1 MKKRLIP
8 IALVMGAISANAQVG
23 IGTSTP
29 NKSAELTVHAKKGD
43 RGILIPNVS
52 LSSTKDTK
60 TIVNGNVNSLLVFNI
75 NTVSDVTPGYYYW
88 YIDTW
93 QRLTTES
100 DIPAIV
106 VNNFENILNMEGD
119 KVTNLIKNIVRN
131 TEGNVIYEG
140 DKLYYIN
147 ADGDKVEINFGDIV
161 AANESKTV
169 IVSNTSKKQQYY
181 ISESYLQVNDAPT
194 QATIDTWTAGTVPAG
209 VYAIDVVG
217 GVVNNFEEVVNHGPI
232 TVDGR
237 TFPTINDYITYLT
250 ESKGGFTKIVYDPTT
265 GDAIFQEWNEATNS
279 WVNVSNAKFKKIVT
293 DNESK
298 TVIVSNTSKKQQYY
312 IAEAYLQANGVP
324 TQATIDTWTAGSTP
338 EGVFAIDV
346 VGGVVNNFQEFV
358 NHGPI
363 TVDGRTYP
371 TINDYITYLTESTG
385 GFTKIVYDS
394 QSRNASFQQWD
405 EATQQWVNVINSKFK
420 KIITDNESQT
430 QIITVDGNQ
439 YYVSEAYL
447 VANDGVVPTTV
458 NPANL
463 PAGIYAIDVVGG
475 VVNNFEEIVT
485 NGPITVDGRTYPTIN
500 DYITHLTQ
508 TTGGFTKI
516 VYDQTT
522 GDVIFQEWDAS
533 TNSWVNVD
541 NSKFETI
548 VQANESKTTII
559 TVDGKQY
566 YVSEEYLI
574 ANNGVVPTTV
584 TPANLPAGIYAIDV
598 VGGVVNNF
606 EEIVTNGPITVDG
619 RTFPTINDYIT
630 HLTETTGGFTKIVYD
645 QTTGDVIF
653 QEWDA
658 STNSWV
664 NVDNS
669 KFETIVQANESKTT
683 IITVDGKQYYVSEEY
698 LIANNGVVPTTVTP
712 ANLPA
717 GIYAIDVVGGVVN
730 NFEEIVTNG
739 PITVD
744 GRTFPTINDYITHLT
759 ETTGG
764 FTKIVYDQTTG
775 DVIFQEWDASTNS
788 WVNVDNS
795 KFETIVQANE
805 SKTTII
811 TVDGKQYYVSEEYLI
826 ANNGVVPTTV
836 TPANLPAGIYAIDVV
851 GGVVNNFEEIVTNG
865 PITVDGR
872 TFPTI
877 NDYITH
883 LTETTG
889 GFTKIVYDQTTG
901 DVIFQEWDAST
912 NTWVNVDNSKFK
924 TIVTENE
931 TVTVLVKNPNGT
943 YTYYNEKE
951 IDANGQPKAGATGVT
966 IDPALVIVEDLSKSD
981 GTYIFKDS
989 EGNTIATID
998 INSDNIRYDNTTSG
1012 LTSDNVKDA
1021 LDELANTIATTK
1033 GDLSVAGGLEFTGTT
1048 DGTAKLLAD
1057 AGIQIADGG
1066 VTEDKIGDK
1075 AVTADKLNG
1084 GQGADG
1090 RVGVAGADGT
1100 ITYKTLDE
1108 VVKANETVTVFVE
1121 NANGT
1126 YTYYNESEIDANGQ
1140 PKAGATGVTIDPKE
1154 VSVALN
1160 PTTNVYEF
1168 KNSNGD
1174 VIGEIDANANAIS
1187 YDDSTTNL
1195 NVTNVQGAIEKLLE
1209 KINTVE
1215 GTKGDLAV
1223 AGGLEFT
1230 GTTDGTAKLLAD
1242 AGIQIADGGVS
1253 TDKIADGAVTE
1264 NKIGDKAVTADKL
1277 NGGQGADGRV
1287 GVAGADG
1294 TITYKTLDEVVK
1306 ANETVTV
1313 LVKNANGTYTY
1324 YNENEID
1331 ANGQPKAG
1339 ATGVTIDPALVIVE
1353 DLSKSEGKYIFKDS
1367 EGNTIA
1373 TIDINSDNIL
1383 YDNSTSGLTSTNVK
1397 DALDELANTIATT
1410 KGDLTVAGGLEFTG
1424 TTDGTAKLLADA
1436 GIQIADGGV
1445 STDKIADGAVTAD
1458 KLNGGQG
1465 ADGRVGVAGADGT
1478 ITYKTLDEVVK
1489 ANETVTVFV
1498 ENANGTYTYYNESEI
1513 DANGQP
1519 KAGATGVTID
1529 PKEVSV
1535 ALNTTTNVYEFKNS
1549 NGDVIGEID
1558 ANANA
1563 ISYDDSTTNLNVT
1576 NVQGAIEK
1584 LLEKITTVEG
1594 TKGDLIVS
1602 GGLEF
1607 IERTSGVAKLLAD
1620 ANIQIADKG
1629 VTAEKL
1635 DGGKGLDGR
1644 VGVADADGTITYKTL
1659 DEVVKANET
1668 VTVFVQNTNGTYT
1681 YYNEDQI
1688 DANGQ
1693 PKVGA
1698 TGVTIDPKEVSV
1710 ALNTTTNVYEF
1721 KNSNG
1726 DVIGEIDANANAI
1739 SYDDSTTNLNVT
1751 NVQGAIEKL
1760 LEKIT
1765 TVEGTKGSLTSASIY
1780 VDGGADALLKDAKL
1794 DLKGGSTDG
1803 QVLVTVTKNVVVG
1816 QNPDGSDI
1824 VESRK
1829 VTEWQD
1835 PKDVVATTVTAK
1847 NGITVV
1853 NDADGNSEFRL
1864 GGSLDASTVITTSTT
1879 NTLAIAGLDTVT
1891 TNPTANN
1898 LVIADAAGV
1907 LKQTSAKNMIEDV
1920 ITQGDLEAKKLK
1932 GVGITVTA
1940 GENAGNNLNTEVAS
1954 SLLKDVTLGI
1964 ADKAVTAGKLD
1975 AGTSTS
1981 DAPRV
1986 GIADQDGNVTYQDLQ
2001 TVVQAEQK
2009 TVVLENGTNTT
2020 VSSRVDAAKPNET
2033 IWKVDV
2039 ANAVKTV
2046 AAATA
2051 LVAEDAV
2058 VLVNADAAPTEGI
2071 VITLPVA
2078 DANNKGKKYTIKKL
2092 DTNEDGYVVVE
2103 GNVAGLNGKKLET
2116 GLPYSGWD
2124 FVSDGTQWQIVN
2136 KF

>member
-23 IGTSTP
+23 IGTPTP
-29 NKSAELTVHAKKGD
+29 NKSAELTIQAD
-43 RGILIPNVS
+43 RRGLLIPNVS
-52 LSSTKDTK
+52 LLDTKDSK
-60 TIVNGNVNSLLVFNI
+60 TIEFGNVNSLLVW
-75 NTVSDVTPGYYYW
+75 NTATVKDVTPGYYYW
-88 YIDTW
+88 FVDKW
-93 QRLTTES
+93 ERLTADS

-106 VNNFENILNMEGD
+106 VNNFENILNMDGD

-147 ADGDKVEINFGDIV
+147 ADGDKVEINFADIV

-169 IVSNTSKKQQYY
+169 VVSNTSKKQQYY
-181 ISESYLQVNDAPT
+181 ISESYLQVNDTPT

-232 TVDGR
+232 NVDGR
-237 TFPTINDYITYLT
+237 SFPTINDYITYLT
-250 ESKGGFTKIVYDPTT
+250 ESTGGFTKIVYDPTT

-312 IAEAYLQANGVP
+312 IAEAYVQTNGLP
-324 TQATIDTWTAGSTP
+324 TQATIDAWTVGNTP
-338 EGVFAIDV
+338 EGVYAIDV

-371 TINDYITYLTESTG
+371 TVNDYITYLTESTG

-394 QSRNASFQQWD
+394 QNRNASFQQWD
-405 EATQQWVNVINSKFK
+405 EATSSWVNVINSKFK

-447 VANDGVVPTTV
+447 AANDGVVPTTV
-458 NPANL
+458 NPANLPAGIYAIDVVGGVVNNFEEIVTNGPINVDGRTYPTINDYITYLTETTGGFTKIVYDQTTGDVIFQEWDASTNTWVNVDNSKFETIVQANESKTTIITVDGNQYYVSEEYLIANNGVVPTTVTPANL

-500 DYITHLTQ
+500 DYITHLTE

-516 VYDQTT
+516 VYDQST

-533 TNSWVNVD
+533 TNTWVNVDNSKFETIVQANESKTTIIRVDGKQYYVSEEYLIANNGVVPTTVTPANLPAGIYAIDVVGGVVNNFEEIVTNGPITVDGRTYPTINDYITHLTETTGGFTKIVYDQSTGDVIFQEWDASTNTWVNVD

-619 RTFPTINDYIT
+619 RTYPTINDYIT

-645 QTTGDVIF
+645 QSTGDVIF

-658 STNSWV
+658 STNTWV

-744 GRTFPTINDYITHLT
+744 GRTY
-759 ETTGG
+759 
-764 FTKIVYDQTTG
+764 
-775 DVIFQEWDASTNS
+775 
-788 WVNVDNS
+788 
-795 KFETIVQANE
+795 
-805 SKTTII
+805 
-811 TVDGKQYYVSEEYLI
+811 
-826 ANNGVVPTTV
+826 
-836 TPANLPAGIYAIDVV
+836 
-851 GGVVNNFEEIVTNG
+851 
-865 PITVDGR
+865 
-872 TFPTI
+872 PTI

-931 TVTVLVKNPNGT
+931 TVTKLVQNTNGT

-951 IDANGQPKAGATGVT
+951 IDANGQPVAGATGVT
-966 IDPALVIVEDLSKSD
+966 IDPALVIVEDLSKSN

-998 INSDNIRYDNTTSG
+998 INSDNILYDNSDSG
-1012 LTSDNVKDA
+1012 LTSTNVKDA
-1021 LDELANTIATTK
+1021 LDELATTIATTK
-1033 GDLSVAGGLEFTGTT
+1033 GDL
-1048 DGTAKLLAD
+1048 
-1057 AGIQIADGG
+1057 
-1066 VTEDKIGDK
+1066 
-1075 AVTADKLNG
+1075 
-1084 GQGADG
+1084 
-1090 RVGVAGADGT
+1090 
-1100 ITYKTLDE
+1100 
-1108 VVKANETVTVFVE
+1108 
-1121 NANGT
+1121 
-1126 YTYYNESEIDANGQ
+1126 
-1140 PKAGATGVTIDPKE
+1140 
-1154 VSVALN
+1154 
-1160 PTTNVYEF
+1160 
-1168 KNSNGD
+1168 
-1174 VIGEIDANANAIS
+1174 
-1187 YDDSTTNL
+1187 
-1195 NVTNVQGAIEKLLE
+1195 
-1209 KINTVE
+1209 TVE
-1215 GTKGDLAV
+1215 
-1223 AGGLEFT
+1223 GGLEFT

-1264 NKIGDKAVTADKL
+1264 DKIGDKAVTADKL
-1277 NGGQGADGRV
+1277 D
-1287 GVAGADG
+1287 
-1294 TITYKTLDEVVK
+1294 
-1306 ANETVTV
+1306 
-1313 LVKNANGTYTY
+1313 
-1324 YNENEID
+1324 
-1331 ANGQPKAG
+1331 
-1339 ATGVTIDPALVIVE
+1339 
-1353 DLSKSEGKYIFKDS
+1353 
-1367 EGNTIA
+1367 
-1373 TIDINSDNIL
+1373 
-1383 YDNSTSGLTSTNVK
+1383 
-1397 DALDELANTIATT
+1397 
-1410 KGDLTVAGGLEFTG
+1410 
-1424 TTDGTAKLLADA
+1424 
-1436 GIQIADGGV
+1436 
-1445 STDKIADGAVTAD
+1445 
-1458 KLNGGQG
+1458 GGQG

-1498 ENANGTYTYYNESEI
+1498 ENPNGTYTYYNEDQIDANGQPKAGVTGVTIDPKEVSVALNTTTNKYEFKDSNGDVIGEI
-1513 DANGQP
+1513 DANANAIAFDDSTTNLNVTNVQGAIEKLLEKISTVEGTKGDLTVAGGLEFTGTTDGTAKLLADAGIQIADKGVTAAKLDAGKGEDGRVGVADGDGNVTYQIIDTVVKANETVTVLVQNGNGTFTYYNENEIGADGQP

-1535 ALNTTTNVYEFKNS
+1535 ALNTTTKKYEFKNS
-1549 NGDVIGEID
+1549 AGTVIGEID

-1563 ISYDDSTTNLNVT
+1563 IAYNDNTTQLGAT
-1576 NVQGAIEK
+1576 NVQEAIEK
-1584 LLEKITTVEG
+1584 LLTKISTVEG
-1594 TKGDLIVS
+1594 TKG
-1602 GGLEF
+1602 
-1607 IERTSGVAKLLAD
+1607 A
-1620 ANIQIADKG
+1620 
-1629 VTAEKL
+1629 
-1635 DGGKGLDGR
+1635 
-1644 VGVADADGTITYKTL
+1644 
-1659 DEVVKANET
+1659 
-1668 VTVFVQNTNGTYT
+1668 
-1681 YYNEDQI
+1681 
-1688 DANGQ
+1688 
-1693 PKVGA
+1693 
-1698 TGVTIDPKEVSV
+1698 
-1710 ALNTTTNVYEF
+1710 
-1721 KNSNG
+1721 
-1726 DVIGEIDANANAI
+1726 
-1739 SYDDSTTNLNVT
+1739 
-1751 NVQGAIEKL
+1751 
-1760 LEKIT
+1760 
-1765 TVEGTKGSLTSASIY
+1765 LTSPSIY
-1780 VDGGADALLKDAKL
+1780 VDGGTDALLKDAKI
-1794 DLKGGSTDG
+1794 DLKGGSADG
-1803 QVLVTVTKNVVVG
+1803 QVLVTVTKEVVIG
-1816 QNPDGSDI
+1816 QDANGDDI
-1824 VESRK
+1824 KETRK

-1835 PKDVVATTVTAK
+1835 PKEFVSTTVTAK

-1864 GGSLDASTVITTSTT
+1864 GGPLDKATVITTSTT
-1879 NTLAIAGLDTVT
+1879 NTLAIKGMENVT
-1891 TNPTANN
+1891 TAPTANN
-1898 LVIADAAGV
+1898 LVIADADGV

-1920 ITQGDLEAKKLK
+1920 ITQGDLEAKMLK

-1940 GENAGNNLNTEVAS
+1940 GENAGTNLNTEVAS

-1975 AGTSTS
+1975 AGTTTT
-1981 DAPRV
+1981 DAPRIGV
-1986 GIADQDGNVTYQDLQ
+1986 ADQNGNVTYQDVQ

-2009 TVVLENGTNTT
+2009 TVVLEDGTNTT
-2020 VSSRVDAAKPNET
+2020 VSSHVNATNPNET

-2051 LVAEDAV
+2051 LAATDAV
-2058 VLVNADAAPTEGI
+2058 VLVNAQAAPTEGI
-2071 VITLPVA
+2071 VITLPDA
-2078 DANNKGKKYTIKKL
+2078 DATNKGKKYTIKKL
-2092 DTNEDGYVVVE
+2092 DTNEDGYVVIA
-2103 GNVAGLNGKKLET
+2103 GNVAGLNGKTLET

>member
-23 IGTSTP
+23 IGTPTP
-29 NKSAELTVHAKKGD
+29 NKSAELTIQAD
-43 RGILIPNVS
+43 RRGLLIPNVS
-52 LSSTKDTK
+52 LADTKDSK
-60 TIVNGNVNSLLVFNI
+60 TIEFGNVNSLLVW
-75 NTVSDVTPGYYYW
+75 NTATEKDVTPGYYYW
-88 YIDTW
+88 FVDKW
-93 QRLTTES
+93 ERLTADS

-169 IVSNTSKKQQYY
+169 VVSNTSKKQQYY
-181 ISESYLQVNDAPT
+181 ISESYLQVNDTPT

-232 TVDGR
+232 NVDGR
-237 TFPTINDYITYLT
+237 SFPTINDYITYLT
-250 ESKGGFTKIVYDPTT
+250 ESTGGFTKIVYDPTT
-265 GDAIFQEWNEATNS
+265 GDAIFQEWDEATNT

-312 IAEAYLQANGVP
+312 IAEAYVQTNGLP
-324 TQATIDTWTAGSTP
+324 TQVTIDAWTVGNTP
-338 EGVFAIDV
+338 EGVYAIDV

-371 TINDYITYLTESTG
+371 TVNDYITYLTESTG

-394 QSRNASFQQWD
+394 QNRNASFQQWD
-405 EATQQWVNVINSKFK
+405 EATSSWVNVINSKFK

-447 VANDGVVPTTV
+447 AVNDGVVPTTV

-500 DYITHLTQ
+500 DYITHLTE

-522 GDVIFQEWDAS
+522 GDVIFQEWDES
-533 TNSWVNVD
+533 TNTWVNVD

-559 TVDGKQY
+559 TVDGNQY

-574 ANNGVVPTTV
+574 ANNGVAPTTV
-584 TPANLPAGIYAIDV
+584 NPANLPAGIYAIDV

-619 RTFPTINDYIT
+619 RTYPTINDYIT

-653 QEWDA
+653 QEWDE
-658 STNSWV
+658 STNTWV

-683 IITVDGKQYYVSEEY
+683 VITVDGNQYYVSEEY
-698 LIANNGVVPTTVTP
+698 LIAHDGVVPTTVT
-712 ANLPA
+712 ATNLPA

-744 GRTFPTINDYITHLT
+744 GRTYPTINDYITHLT

-775 DVIFQEWDASTNS
+775 DVIFQEWD
-788 WVNVDNS
+788 
-795 KFETIVQANE
+795 ET
-805 SKTTII
+805 
-811 TVDGKQYYVSEEYLI
+811 
-826 ANNGVVPTTV
+826 
-836 TPANLPAGIYAIDVV
+836 
-851 GGVVNNFEEIVTNG
+851 
-865 PITVDGR
+865 
-872 TFPTI
+872 
-877 NDYITH
+877 
-883 LTETTG
+883 
-889 GFTKIVYDQTTG
+889 
-901 DVIFQEWDAST
+901 T

-924 TIVTENE
+924 TIVTDNE
-931 TVTVLVKNPNGT
+931 TVTKLVKNTNGT

-951 IDANGQPKAGATGVT
+951 IGADGEPLAGATGVT
-966 IDPALVIVEDLSKSD
+966 IDPALVIVEDKSKSE

-989 EGNTIATID
+989 EGNEIATID
-998 INSDNIRYDNTTSG
+998 INSDNILYDNSDSG
-1012 LTSDNVKDA
+1012 LTSTNVKDA
-1021 LDELANTIATTK
+1021 LDELATTIATTK

-1066 VTEDKIGDK
+1066 VATDKIAEG
-1075 AVTADKLNG
+1075 AVTADKLTA
-1084 GQGADG
+1084 GQGEAG

-1121 NANGT
+1121 NPNGT
-1126 YTYYNESEIDANGQ
+1126 YTYYNEDEIGADGL

-1154 VSVALN
+1154 VSIELN
-1160 PTTNVYEF
+1160 TTTNVYEF
-1168 KNSNGD
+1168 KDSNGA
-1174 VIGEIDANANAIS
+1174 VIGEIDANANAI
-1187 YDDSTTNL
+1187 
-1195 NVTNVQGAIEKLLE
+1195 A
-1209 KINTVE
+1209 
-1215 GTKGDLAV
+1215 
-1223 AGGLEFT
+1223 F
-1230 GTTDGTAKLLAD
+1230 
-1242 AGIQIADGGVS
+1242 
-1253 TDKIADGAVTE
+1253 
-1264 NKIGDKAVTADKL
+1264 
-1277 NGGQGADGRV
+1277 
-1287 GVAGADG
+1287 
-1294 TITYKTLDEVVK
+1294 
-1306 ANETVTV
+1306 
-1313 LVKNANGTYTY
+1313 
-1324 YNENEID
+1324 
-1331 ANGQPKAG
+1331 
-1339 ATGVTIDPALVIVE
+1339 
-1353 DLSKSEGKYIFKDS
+1353 
-1367 EGNTIA
+1367 
-1373 TIDINSDNIL
+1373 
-1383 YDNSTSGLTSTNVK
+1383 
-1397 DALDELANTIATT
+1397 
-1410 KGDLTVAGGLEFTG
+1410 
-1424 TTDGTAKLLADA
+1424 
-1436 GIQIADGGV
+1436 
-1445 STDKIADGAVTAD
+1445 
-1458 KLNGGQG
+1458 
-1465 ADGRVGVAGADGT
+1465 
-1478 ITYKTLDEVVK
+1478 
-1489 ANETVTVFV
+1489 
-1498 ENANGTYTYYNESEI
+1498 
-1513 DANGQP
+1513 
-1519 KAGATGVTID
+1519 
-1529 PKEVSV
+1529 
-1535 ALNTTTNVYEFKNS
+1535 
-1549 NGDVIGEID
+1549 
-1558 ANANA
+1558 
-1563 ISYDDSTTNLNVT
+1563 DDSTTNLNVT

-1594 TKGDLIVS
+1594 TTGDLTVA

-1607 IERTSGVAKLLAD
+1607 TGTTNGTAKLLAD
-1620 ANIQIADKG
+1620 AGIQIADKG
-1629 VTAEKL
+1629 VTAAKL
-1635 DGGKGLDGR
+1635 DAGKGEDGR
-1644 VGVADADGTITYKTL
+1644 VGVADGEGNVTYQIIDT
-1659 DEVVKANET
+1659 VVKANET
-1668 VTVFVQNTNGTYT
+1668 VTVLVQNADGTFT
-1681 YYNEDQI
+1681 YYNENEIGAD
-1688 DANGQ
+1688 GQ
-1693 PKVGA
+1693 PKAGA
-1698 TGVTIDPKEVSV
+1698 AGVTIDPKDVSV
-1710 ALNTTTNVYEF
+1710 VLNPTTNVYEF
-1721 KNSNG
+1721 KNTNG

-1739 SYDDSTTNLNVT
+1739 AFDDSTTNLDVT
-1751 NVQGAIEKL
+1751 NVQEAIEKL
-1760 LEKIT
+1760 LTKIT
-1765 TVEGTKGSLTSASIY
+1765 TVEGTTGNLTSPSIY
-1780 VDGGADALLKDAKL
+1780 VDGGADALLKDAKI
-1794 DLKGGSTDG
+1794 DLKGGSADG

-1835 PKDVVATTVTAK
+1835 PKEVVSTTVTAK

-1864 GGSLDASTVITTSTT
+1864 GGPLDAVTVITTSTT
-1879 NTLAIAGLDTVT
+1879 NTLAIAGMENVT
-1891 TNPTANN
+1891 TSPAANN
-1898 LVIADAAGV
+1898 LVIAGDDGV
-1907 LKQTSAKNMIEDV
+1907 LKQTSPKNMIEDV
-1920 ITQGDLEAKKLK
+1920 ITQGDLEAKMLK

-1940 GENAGNNLNTEVAS
+1940 GENAGTNLNTEVAS

-1975 AGTSTS
+1975 AGTSTT
-1981 DAPRV
+1981 DAPRIGV
-1986 GIADQDGNVTYQDLQ
+1986 ADQNGNVTYEDLQ

-2009 TVVLENGTNTT
+2009 TVVLEDGTNTT
-2020 VSSRVDAAKPNET
+2020 VSSRVDAANPNET

-2039 ANAVKTV
+2039 ATAVKTV
-2046 AAATA
+2046 AVSTPLAAT
-2051 LVAEDAV
+2051 DAV
-2058 VLVNADAAPTEGI
+2058 VLVNAEAAPTEGI
-2071 VITLPVA
+2071 VITLPDA
-2078 DANNKGKKYTIKKL
+2078 DATNKGKKYTIKKL
-2092 DTNEDGYVVVE
+2092 DTNEDGYVVIA
-2103 GNVAGLNGKKLET
+2103 GNVAGLNGKTLET

>member
-298 TVIVSNTSKKQQYY
+298 TVIVSNTAKKQQYY

-559 TVDGKQY
+559 TVDGNQY

-630 HLTETTGGFTKIVYD
+630 HLTQTTGGFTKIVYD

-683 IITVDGKQYYVSEEY
+683 IITVDGNQYYVSEEY

-744 GRTFPTINDYITHLT
+744 GRTYPTINDYITHLT

-775 DVIFQEWDASTNS
+775 DVIFQEWDA
-788 WVNVDNS
+788 
-795 KFETIVQANE
+795 A
-805 SKTTII
+805 
-811 TVDGKQYYVSEEYLI
+811 
-826 ANNGVVPTTV
+826 
-836 TPANLPAGIYAIDVV
+836 
-851 GGVVNNFEEIVTNG
+851 
-865 PITVDGR
+865 
-872 TFPTI
+872 
-877 NDYITH
+877 
-883 LTETTG
+883 
-889 GFTKIVYDQTTG
+889 
-901 DVIFQEWDAST
+901 T

-1012 LTSDNVKDA
+1012 LTSTNVKDA

-1108 VVKANETVTVFVE
+1108 LVKANETVTVFVE

-1126 YTYYNESEIDANGQ
+1126 YTYYNENEIDANGQ

-1160 PTTNVYEF
+1160 TTTNVYEF

-1209 KINTVE
+1209 KITTVE

-1264 NKIGDKAVTADKL
+1264 DKIGDKAVTADKL

-1313 LVKNANGTYTY
+1313 FVENANGTYTY
-1324 YNENEID
+1324 YNESEID

-1445 STDKIADGAVTAD
+1445 STDKIADGAVTEDKIGDKAVTAD

-1847 NGITVV
+1847 NGISVV

-1864 GGSLDASTVITTSTT
+1864 GGNLDASTVITTSTT

>member
-298 TVIVSNTSKKQQYY
+298 TVIVSNTAKKQQYY

-559 TVDGKQY
+559 TVDGNQY

-630 HLTETTGGFTKIVYD
+630 HLTQTTGGFTKIVYD

-683 IITVDGKQYYVSEEY
+683 IITVDGNQYYVSEEY

-744 GRTFPTINDYITHLT
+744 GRTYPTINDYITHLT

-775 DVIFQEWDASTNS
+775 DVIFQEWDA
-788 WVNVDNS
+788 
-795 KFETIVQANE
+795 A
-805 SKTTII
+805 
-811 TVDGKQYYVSEEYLI
+811 
-826 ANNGVVPTTV
+826 
-836 TPANLPAGIYAIDVV
+836 
-851 GGVVNNFEEIVTNG
+851 
-865 PITVDGR
+865 
-872 TFPTI
+872 
-877 NDYITH
+877 
-883 LTETTG
+883 
-889 GFTKIVYDQTTG
+889 
-901 DVIFQEWDAST
+901 T

-1012 LTSDNVKDA
+1012 LTSTNVKDA

-1108 VVKANETVTVFVE
+1108 LVKANETVTVFVE

-1126 YTYYNESEIDANGQ
+1126 YTYYNENEIDANGQ

-1160 PTTNVYEF
+1160 TTTNVYEF

-1209 KINTVE
+1209 KITTVE

-1264 NKIGDKAVTADKL
+1264 DKIGDKAVTADKL

-1445 STDKIADGAVTAD
+1445 STDKIADGAVTEDKIGDKAVTAD

-1847 NGITVV
+1847 NGISVV

-1864 GGSLDASTVITTSTT
+1864 GGNLDASTVITTSTT

>member
-52 LSSTKDTK
+52 LSSTKDIE
-60 TIVNGNVNSLLVFNI
+60 TIKNGNVNSLLVFNI

-181 ISESYLQVNDAPT
+181 ISESYLQVNDTPT
-194 QATIDTWTAGTVPAG
+194 QATIDTWAAGTIPAG

-217 GVVNNFEEVVNHGPI
+217 GVVNNFEEVVNQGPI
-232 TVDGR
+232 NVDGR

-250 ESKGGFTKIVYDPTT
+250 ESTGGFTKIVYDVTT
-265 GDAIFQEWNEATNS
+265 GDAIFQEWDEVTKS
-279 WVNVSNAKFKKIVT
+279 WVNVNNAKFKKIVT

-312 IAEAYLQANGVP
+312 IAEAYLQANQLP
-324 TQATIDTWTAGSTP
+324 TQATIDAWTAGTVP
-338 EGVFAIDV
+338 AGVYAIDV

-394 QSRNASFQQWD
+394 QNRNASFQQWD

-430 QIITVDGNQ
+430 VIITVNDKQ

-447 VANDGVVPTTV
+447 AANDGVVPTTV
-458 NPANL
+458 DPTNL

-475 VVNNFEEIVT
+475 VINNFEEIVN

-548 VQANESKTTII
+548 VQANESQTTII
-559 TVDGKQY
+559 TVNDKQY
-566 YVSEEYLI
+566 YVSEAYLA
-574 ANNGVVPTTV
+574 ANDGVVPTTV
-584 TPANLPAGIYAIDV
+584 DPTNLPAGIYAIDVVGGVVNNFEEIVNNGPITVDGRTYPTINDYITHLTQTTGGFTKIVYDQTTGDVIFQEWDASTNSWVNVDNSKFETIVQANESQTTIITVNDKQYYVSEAYLVANGGVVPTTVDAANLPAGIYAIDV

-606 EEIVTNGPITVDG
+606 EEIVKNGPITVDG
-619 RTFPTINDYIT
+619 RTYPTINDYITHLTQTTGGFTKIVYDQTTGDVIFQEWDASTNSWVNVDNSKFETIVQANESQTTIITVNDKQYYVSEAYLVANGGVVPTTVDATNLPAGIYAIDVVGGVVNNFEEIVKNGPITVDGRTYPTINDYIT

-669 KFETIVQANESKTT
+669 KF
-683 IITVDGKQYYVSEEY
+683 
-698 LIANNGVVPTTVTP
+698 
-712 ANLPA
+712 
-717 GIYAIDVVGGVVN
+717 
-730 NFEEIVTNG
+730 
-739 PITVD
+739 
-744 GRTFPTINDYITHLT
+744 
-759 ETTGG
+759 
-764 FTKIVYDQTTG
+764 
-775 DVIFQEWDASTNS
+775 
-788 WVNVDNS
+788 
-795 KFETIVQANE
+795 
-805 SKTTII
+805 
-811 TVDGKQYYVSEEYLI
+811 
-826 ANNGVVPTTV
+826 
-836 TPANLPAGIYAIDVV
+836 
-851 GGVVNNFEEIVTNG
+851 
-865 PITVDGR
+865 
-872 TFPTI
+872 
-877 NDYITH
+877 
-883 LTETTG
+883 
-889 GFTKIVYDQTTG
+889 
-901 DVIFQEWDAST
+901 
-912 NTWVNVDNSKFK
+912 K

-931 TVTVLVKNPNGT
+931 TVTVLVKNANGT
-943 YTYYNEKE
+943 FTYYNEKE
-951 IDANGQPKAGATGVT
+951 IDENGQPKAGATGVT
-966 IDPALVIVEDLSKSD
+966 IDPALVIVEDLSKSNGTYVFKDSEGNPIATIDINSDNILYDNTDSGLTSTNVKDALDELANTIATTKGDLAVAGGLEFTGTTD
-981 GTYIFKDS
+981 GTAKLLADAGIQIADGGVTTDKIGDKAVTSDKLDGGTGAEGRVGVAGADGTITYKTLDEVVKANETVTVLVENTNGTFTYYNENEIDENGQPKAGATGVTIDPKEVSVALNTTTNVYEFKNANGDVIGEIDANANAITYNDNSTQLGVTNVQGAIEKLLEKITTVEGTKGDLAVAGGLEFTGTTDGTAKLLADAGIQIADGGVTTDKIGDKAVTSDKLDGGQGVEGRVGVAGADGTITYKTLDEVVKANETVTVLVKNANGTFTYYNEKEIDENGQPKAGATGVTIDPALVIVEDLSKSNGTYVFKDS

-998 INSDNIRYDNTTSG
+998 INSDNIRYDNTDSG
-1012 LTSDNVKDA
+1012 LTSTNVKDA

-1057 AGIQIADGG
+1057 AGIQIAEGG
-1066 VTEDKIGDK
+1066 VTTDKIGDK
-1075 AVTADKLNG
+1075 AVTSDKL
-1084 GQGADG
+1084 
-1090 RVGVAGADGT
+1090 
-1100 ITYKTLDE
+1100 
-1108 VVKANETVTVFVE
+1108 
-1121 NANGT
+1121 
-1126 YTYYNESEIDANGQ
+1126 
-1140 PKAGATGVTIDPKE
+1140 
-1154 VSVALN
+1154 
-1160 PTTNVYEF
+1160 
-1168 KNSNGD
+1168 
-1174 VIGEIDANANAIS
+1174 
-1187 YDDSTTNL
+1187 
-1195 NVTNVQGAIEKLLE
+1195 
-1209 KINTVE
+1209 
-1215 GTKGDLAV
+1215 
-1223 AGGLEFT
+1223 
-1230 GTTDGTAKLLAD
+1230 
-1242 AGIQIADGGVS
+1242 DGG
-1253 TDKIADGAVTE
+1253 TGAE
-1264 NKIGDKAVTADKL
+1264 
-1277 NGGQGADGRV
+1277 GRV

-1313 LVKNANGTYTY
+1313 LVENTNGTFTY

-1331 ANGQPKAG
+1331 ENGQPKAG
-1339 ATGVTIDPALVIVE
+1339 AV
-1353 DLSKSEGKYIFKDS
+1353 
-1367 EGNTIA
+1367 
-1373 TIDINSDNIL
+1373 
-1383 YDNSTSGLTSTNVK
+1383 
-1397 DALDELANTIATT
+1397 
-1410 KGDLTVAGGLEFTG
+1410 
-1424 TTDGTAKLLADA
+1424 
-1436 GIQIADGGV
+1436 
-1445 STDKIADGAVTAD
+1445 
-1458 KLNGGQG
+1458 
-1465 ADGRVGVAGADGT
+1465 
-1478 ITYKTLDEVVK
+1478 
-1489 ANETVTVFV
+1489 
-1498 ENANGTYTYYNESEI
+1498 
-1513 DANGQP
+1513 
-1519 KAGATGVTID
+1519 GVTID

-1535 ALNTTTNVYEFKNS
+1535 ALNTATNVYEFKNS

-1563 ISYDDSTTNLNVT
+1563 ITYNDNSTQLGVT

-1584 LLEKITTVEG
+1584 LLEKITTIEG
-1594 TKGDLIVS
+1594 TTGDLTLS

-1607 IERTSGVAKLLAD
+1607 IERTTGAAKLLAD

-1629 VTAEKL
+1629 VTAGKL

-1644 VGVADADGTITYKTL
+1644 VGVADGEGNITYKTL

-1668 VTVFVQNTNGTYT
+1668 VTLFVQNANGTYT

-1688 DANGQ
+1688 GVDGL
-1693 PKVGA
+1693 PKAGV
-1698 TGVTIDPKEVSV
+1698 TGTTIDPKEVSV

-1803 QVLVTVTKNVVVG
+1803 QVLVTVTKDVVIG
-1816 QNPDGSDI
+1816 KDANGADI
-1824 VESRK
+1824 TESRK

-1864 GGSLDASTVITTSTT
+1864 GGSLDAATTITTSAT

-1898 LVIADAAGV
+1898 LVVADAAGV

-1981 DAPRV
+1981 EAPRV
-1986 GIADQDGNVTYQDLQ
+1986 GIADQEGNVTYQDLQ

-2020 VSSRVDAAKPNET
+2020 VSSRVNATNPNET

-2058 VLVNADAAPTEGI
+2058 VLVDANAAPTEGI
-2071 VITLPVA
+2071 VITLPEA

-2092 DTNEDGYVVVE
+2092 DTNEDGYVVVA

>member
-1 MKKRLIP
+1 
-8 IALVMGAISANAQVG
+8 MGAISANAQVG

-298 TVIVSNTSKKQQYY
+298 TVIVSNTAKKQQYY

-559 TVDGKQY
+559 TVDGNQY

-630 HLTETTGGFTKIVYD
+630 HLTQTTGGFTKIVYD

-683 IITVDGKQYYVSEEY
+683 IITVDGNQYYVSEEY

-744 GRTFPTINDYITHLT
+744 GRTYPTINDYITHLT

-775 DVIFQEWDASTNS
+775 DVIFQEWDA
-788 WVNVDNS
+788 
-795 KFETIVQANE
+795 A
-805 SKTTII
+805 
-811 TVDGKQYYVSEEYLI
+811 
-826 ANNGVVPTTV
+826 
-836 TPANLPAGIYAIDVV
+836 
-851 GGVVNNFEEIVTNG
+851 
-865 PITVDGR
+865 
-872 TFPTI
+872 
-877 NDYITH
+877 
-883 LTETTG
+883 
-889 GFTKIVYDQTTG
+889 
-901 DVIFQEWDAST
+901 T

-1012 LTSDNVKDA
+1012 LTSTNVKDA

-1108 VVKANETVTVFVE
+1108 LVKANETVTVFVE

-1126 YTYYNESEIDANGQ
+1126 YTYYNENEIDANGQ

-1160 PTTNVYEF
+1160 TTTNVYEF

-1209 KINTVE
+1209 KITTVE

-1264 NKIGDKAVTADKL
+1264 DKIGDKAVTADKL

-1445 STDKIADGAVTAD
+1445 STDKIADGAVTEDKIGDKAVTAD

-1847 NGITVV
+1847 NGISVV

-1864 GGSLDASTVITTSTT
+1864 GGNLDASTVITTSTT